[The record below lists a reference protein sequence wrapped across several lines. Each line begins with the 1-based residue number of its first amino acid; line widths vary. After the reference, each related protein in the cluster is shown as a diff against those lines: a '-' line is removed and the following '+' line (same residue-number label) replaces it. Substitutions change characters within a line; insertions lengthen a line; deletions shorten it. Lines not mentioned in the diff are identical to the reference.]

1 MLERVQ
7 HDACINIV
15 AQPIPMFPRDCIA
28 CCVHLNI
35 ILNQTSNSLPP
46 EDSGEVRVGEGCNSK
61 DLNIPLN
68 LPSKGDLA
76 LLMGVETDSHFNHRE
91 KSHLLSLI
99 PGPSPPEASGEKGVS
114 LLCDLS

>member
-1 MLERVQ
+1 M
-7 HDACINIV
+7 N
-15 AQPIPMFPRDCIA
+15 
-28 CCVHLNI
+28 
-35 ILNQTSNSLPP
+35 SNFSTLP
-46 EDSGEVRVGEGCNSK
+46 SKEGLGMDVFRRN
-61 DLNIPLN
+61 LNIPLN